1 MILST
6 GLKTD
11 YKPLEAINEADSVYI
26 VRWDCKP
33 LPGKDDMAVWAEEI
47 LYGKPTESEMRRI
60 INGYYNGITDRKI
73 LQDFT
78 WHGMPVWLS
87 DENQRNYKAAYDL
100 AVQTGGETL
109 PVVFKFGTDEQ
120 PVYHTFGTM
129 EELEEFYM
137 SVYRHIEQCLADGW
151 ANKDAVDYGVY
162 ELDGL

>member
-6 GLKTD
+6 GLQTD
-11 YKPLEAINEADSVYI
+11 YKPLEAINEADGVYI

-33 LPGKDDMAVWAEEI
+33 LPEGGNMVVWAEEM
-47 LYGKPTESEMRRI
+47 LYNKPTESEMKRM

-78 WHGMPVWLS
+78 WRGMPVWLS

-120 PVYHTFGTM
+120 PVYQTFNTLD
-129 EELEEFYM
+129 ELKEFYLA
-137 SVYRHIEQCLADGW
+137 VYEYIRQCLADGW

>member
-11 YKPLEAINEADSVYI
+11 YKPVDAINVTDGVYI

-33 LPGKDDMAVWAEEI
+33 LPEGGNMVVWAEEM
-47 LYGKPTESEMRRI
+47 LYNKPTESEMKRM
-60 INGYYNGITDRKI
+60 INGYYNRITDHRI
-73 LQDFT
+73 LQGFT
-78 WHGMPVWLS
+78 WRGMPVWLS

>member
-6 GLKTD
+6 GLQED
-11 YKPLEAINEADSVYI
+11 YKPVEAINEADGVYI

-33 LPGKDDMAVWAEEI
+33 LPEGGNMVVWAEEM
-47 LYGKPTESEMRRI
+47 LYGKPVESEMRRI
-60 INGYYNGITDRKI
+60 INGYYNGITDCKI

-109 PVVFKFGTDEQ
+109 PVVFKFGSDEQ

-129 EELEEFYM
+129 DELKEFYM

>member
-1 MILST
+1 M
-6 GLKTD
+6 TD
-11 YKPLEAINEADSVYI
+11 DVYI

-33 LPGKDDMAVWAEEI
+33 LPEGGNMVVWAEEM
-47 LYGKPTESEMRRI
+47 LYNKPTESEMKRM
-60 INGYYNGITDRKI
+60 INGYYNRITDHRI
-73 LQDFT
+73 LQGFT
-78 WHGMPVWLS
+78 WRGMPVWLS

>member
-1 MILST
+1 M
-6 GLKTD
+6 
-11 YKPLEAINEADSVYI
+11 EAINEADGVYI

-33 LPGKDDMAVWAEEI
+33 LPEGGNMVVWAEEM
-47 LYGKPTESEMRRI
+47 LYNKPTESEMKRM

-78 WHGMPVWLS
+78 WRGMPVWLS

-120 PVYHTFGTM
+120 PVYQTFNTLD
-129 EELEEFYM
+129 ELKEFYLA
-137 SVYRHIEQCLADGW
+137 VYEYIRQCLADGW

>member
-6 GLKTD
+6 GLQED
-11 YKPLEAINEADSVYI
+11 YKPVEAINEADGVYI

-33 LPGKDDMAVWAEEI
+33 LPEGGNMVVWAEEM
-47 LYGKPTESEMRRI
+47 LYNKPTESEMKRM
-60 INGYYNGITDRKI
+60 INGYYNRITDRKI
-73 LQDFT
+73 LQGFT

-109 PVVFKFGTDEQ
+109 PVVFKFGSDEQ

-129 EELEEFYM
+129 DELEEFYL
-137 SVYRHIEQCLADGW
+137 SVYGYIRQCLSEGW
-151 ANKDAVDYGVY
+151 EKKDAVDYGVY

>member
-11 YKPLEAINEADSVYI
+11 YKPVEAINEADSVYI

-47 LYGKPTESEMRRI
+47 LYGKPAESEMRRI

-100 AVQTGGETL
+100 AV
-109 PVVFKFGTDEQ
+109 
-120 PVYHTFGTM
+120 
-129 EELEEFYM
+129 
-137 SVYRHIEQCLADGW
+137 
-151 ANKDAVDYGVY
+151 
-162 ELDGL
+162 

>member
-11 YKPLEAINEADSVYI
+11 YKPVEAINVTDDVYI

-33 LPGKDDMAVWAEEI
+33 LPEGGNMVVWAEEM
-47 LYGKPTESEMRRI
+47 LYNKPTESEMKRM
-60 INGYYNGITDRKI
+60 INGYYNRITDHRI
-73 LQDFT
+73 LQGFT
-78 WHGMPVWLS
+78 WRGMPVWLS

-129 EELEEFYM
+129 DELEEFYM
-137 SVYRHIEQCLADGW
+137 SIYRHIEQCLADGW

>member
-11 YKPLEAINEADSVYI
+11 YKPVEAINEADSVYI

-33 LPGKDDMAVWAEEI
+33 LPGKDEM
-47 LYGKPTESEMRRI
+47 LYNKPTESEMRRI

-109 PVVFKFGTDEQ
+109 PVVFKFGSDEQ
-120 PVYHTFGTM
+120 PVYHTFNTLD
-129 EELEEFYM
+129 ELKEFYL
-137 SVYRHIEQCLADGW
+137 SVYRHIERCLADGW

>member
-11 YKPLEAINEADSVYI
+11 YKPVEAINVTDGVYI

-33 LPGKDDMAVWAEEI
+33 LPEGGNMVVWAEEM
-47 LYGKPTESEMRRI
+47 LYNKPAESEMRRI

-78 WHGMPVWLS
+78 WHGMHKWLS

-100 AVQTGGETL
+100 AMQTGGETL
-109 PVVFKFGTDEQ
+109 PEVFKFGSDEQ

-129 EELEEFYM
+129 DELEEFYM

>member
-6 GLKTD
+6 GLQED
-11 YKPLEAINEADSVYI
+11 YKPVEAINEADGVYI

-33 LPGKDDMAVWAEEI
+33 LPEGGNMVVWAEEM
-47 LYGKPTESEMRRI
+47 LYGKPVESEMRRI

-109 PVVFKFGTDEQ
+109 PAVFKFGTDEQ
-120 PVYHTFGTM
+120 PVYQTFNTLD
-129 EELEEFYM
+129 ELKEFYLA
-137 SVYRHIEQCLADGW
+137 VYEYIRQCLSEGW
-151 ANKDAVDYGVY
+151 EKKDAVDYGVY